1 MDSPALCRHLCHLH
15 VHPGHL
21 PVLPQES
28 PQVSFQFFISC
39 LCLIRLPV
47 VSLHVSCHHSSTSLC
62 LSRNDLLGLEGRM
75 VNMSPDETIS
85 GKPLNGSAAGE
96 KTDRFT
102 AIGDQVDHHHHH
114 ENEKRLSFVYRF
126 LHNRTPA

>member
-1 MDSPALCRHLCHLH
+1 
-15 VHPGHL
+15 
-21 PVLPQES
+21 
-28 PQVSFQFFISC
+28 
-39 LCLIRLPV
+39 
-47 VSLHVSCHHSSTSLC
+47 
-62 LSRNDLLGLEGRM
+62 M

-126 LHNRTPA
+126 SHNRTPA